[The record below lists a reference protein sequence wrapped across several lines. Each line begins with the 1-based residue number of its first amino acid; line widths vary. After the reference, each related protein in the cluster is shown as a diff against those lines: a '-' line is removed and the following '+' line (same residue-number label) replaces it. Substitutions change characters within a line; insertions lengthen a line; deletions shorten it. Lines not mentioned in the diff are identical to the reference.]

1 MMFLSICVAPLN
13 IVGKCKM
20 TYGIRDTG
28 TRQGDMRYMDINLFV
43 ILGRLD
49 INILV
54 IWKGLKYT

>member
-1 MMFLSICVAPLN
+1 
-13 IVGKCKM
+13 M

-54 IWKGLKYT
+54 IWKGLKIEIYIIYV

>member
-1 MMFLSICVAPLN
+1 MMFLSICFNPLN

-20 TYGIRDTG
+20 TNGISHRG
-28 TRQGDMRYMDINLFV
+28 TRQGDMRYVDMNIFV

-54 IWKGLKYT
+54 IWKVWK